1 MSHGLTATDGMFT
14 VREAAWHDL
23 GVTFE
28 EYPTRA
34 QAQAIAHPWEP
45 LRDDIYRKVT
55 TTIEVPLPEGHQ
67 RFWVRDEL
75 DGVHGEFDTAEE
87 AQAFIDASDVSDS
100 AQPLELRIDDFGTEE
115 VTEDRLITGWYA
127 NVRSDNGA
135 ELGVVSDKYVTV
147 SNSEL
152 WDIAEALE
160 QSGTDVMFETG
171 GSLRGGAQVWVL
183 VRLQEPL
190 VIKGDKRGETIP
202 YFALQNSHDGSG
214 SFRGQ
219 ATMTRIVCMNTCHA
233 ADMDARARGT
243 EFTFKHTKNVSDRI
257 ASAREALTGWRQA
270 IEDWKVQQEHLI
282 TLPVSDAGVTE
293 FLEKFIPMPPR
304 HLISDKVA
312 LNVEMEREKWLGG
325 YRSITGEGI
334 ENTAYGLVQASTEYA
349 NWARKA
355 HNAESRFRRTF
366 LSRDALTAS
375 SVTFALEAAKFDGG
389 SLGKKLAT
397 V

>member
-1 MSHGLTATDGMFT
+1 MSHGITATDGMFT

-28 EYPTRA
+28 SYPTRA
-34 QAQAIAHPWEP
+34 EAQATAHPWEP
-45 LRDDIYRKVT
+45 LREPLFRKIPQFVT
-55 TTIEVPLPEGHQ
+55 DVDGNIVKDELNQPVPLL
-67 RFWVRDEL
+67 DESGSRVYA
-75 DGVHGEFDTAEE
+75 DEE
-87 AQAFIDASDVSDS
+87 LS
-100 AQPLELRIDDFGTEE
+100 
-115 VTEDRLITGWYA
+115 GWYA
-127 NVRSDNGA
+127 NQRSDNGA
-135 ELGVVSDKYVTV
+135 VLGVVSDKYTAVT
-147 SNSEL
+147 NSEL

-160 QSGTDVMFETG
+160 QSGDDVMFETG
-171 GSLRGGAQVWVL
+171 GSLRGGAQVWAL

-202 YFALQNSHDGSG
+202 FFALQNSHDGSG

-219 ATMTRIVCMNTCHA
+219 ATMTRIVCMNTSHV

-243 EFTFKHTKNVSDRI
+243 EFMFKHTKNVSERI
-257 ASAREALTGWRQA
+257 SSAQQALSGWRQSL
-270 IEDWKVQQEHLI
+270 EDWQVQQEYLI
-282 TLPVSDAGVTE
+282 TVPVTDAGVQA
-293 FLEKFIPMPPR
+293 FLEKFIPMPP
-304 HLISDKVA
+304 
-312 LNVEMEREKWLGG
+312 LNLVSERVQQNVTDDRNKWLTG

-366 LSRDALTAS
+366 LSRDNLVSAS
-375 SVTFALEAAKFDGG
+375 VEMAVAASKFDGSG
-389 SLGKKLAT
+389 ALAL